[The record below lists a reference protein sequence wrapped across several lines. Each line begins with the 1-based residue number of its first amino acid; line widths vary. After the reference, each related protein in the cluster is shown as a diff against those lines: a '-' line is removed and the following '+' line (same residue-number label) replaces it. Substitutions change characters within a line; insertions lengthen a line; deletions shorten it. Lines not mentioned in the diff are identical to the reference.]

1 VSSFVDECRREWNRL
16 GVRDAIANE
25 MAAELTA
32 DLAEA
37 EAEGVSPE
45 EVVGNDLFDPRSFAA
60 AWAEARGV
68 VRSQPTKPRFRRRPV
83 LPAVIAGV
91 VAVLVAA
98 AGLVTLAFGFGS
110 ASMAAPGLAPNVRLA
125 PQAPPPFRALPFL
138 DRLDHTEMAA
148 RGILLVVVIMLLL
161 GIVGLVVAITS
172 WSPWNRFRPPTPRH

>member
-1 VSSFVDECRREWNRL
+1 MSSFLDECRREWSRL
-16 GVRDAIANE
+16 GVPDAIANE

-68 VRSQPTKPRFRRRPV
+68 VGSQPTKPRFLRRPV

-110 ASMAAPGLAPNVRLA
+110 ASMAAPGVAPNVRLA
-125 PQAPPPFRALPFL
+125 PHAQPPFRALPFL
-138 DRLDHTEMAA
+138 DQLDHTEMAA
-148 RGILLVVVIMLLL
+148 RGVLLVVVIMLLV
-161 GIVGLVVAITS
+161 GVAGLVVAITS
-172 WSPWNRFRPPTPRH
+172 WSPWNRFKPPSPRH